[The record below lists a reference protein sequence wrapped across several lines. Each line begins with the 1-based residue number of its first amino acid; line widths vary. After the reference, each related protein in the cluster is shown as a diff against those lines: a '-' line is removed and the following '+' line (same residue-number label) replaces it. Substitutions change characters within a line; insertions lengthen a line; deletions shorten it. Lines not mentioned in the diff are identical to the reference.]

1 MRRQG
6 PSFPDPWFQNLGN
19 MKVLVLRVAVPLV
32 KCQECE
38 NRCGCDLVL
47 GQILRTGMS
56 PNLEDML
63 ILNPLIWMHCGLGVR
78 LGLKLQNLRQD
89 MKMKMKMGSEPGRGF
104 GFVTKINL
112 WLESKQDL
120 LLKTRLRFVVQ
131 QIHFVSGLE

>member
-1 MRRQG
+1 
-6 PSFPDPWFQNLGN
+6 
-19 MKVLVLRVAVPLV
+19 
-32 KCQECE
+32 
-38 NRCGCDLVL
+38 
-47 GQILRTGMS
+47 MS